1 MANNIVVETHYTQ
14 HMNRPITGDSE
25 SYQQCNYQTFQMLVL
40 SVVDQLNSKNNK
52 QYNYINF
59 FFVFLADEIR
69 LKHLQNI
76 SENIEV
82 KTKSNFLFLK

>member
-1 MANNIVVETHYTQ
+1 MANNAVVETHYTQ
-14 HMNRPITGDSE
+14 HMNRPTTGDSE

-40 SVVDQLNSKNNK
+40 SVVDQLNSKNEENK
-52 QYNYINF
+52 ELYNFLFPF
-59 FFVFLADEIR
+59 FSADEVR

-82 KTKSNFLFLK
+82 TEKFLYLK